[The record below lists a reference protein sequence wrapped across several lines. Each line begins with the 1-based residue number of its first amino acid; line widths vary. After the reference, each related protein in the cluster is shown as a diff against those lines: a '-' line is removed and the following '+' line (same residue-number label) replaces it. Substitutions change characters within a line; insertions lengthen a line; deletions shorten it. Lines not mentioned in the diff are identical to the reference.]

1 MFNVDWKWDC
11 IACRN
16 LCETVRILVNLW
28 FINFCCTATHHVLP
42 RIKQTQSTQLGP
54 AYKAIRHA
62 YSIVPHIMVIYT
74 DFTANA
80 KK

>member
-1 MFNVDWKWDC
+1 MSDGNGTV
-11 IACRN
+11 
-16 LCETVRILVNLW
+16 LLVETYVKLSEFFVNLW
-28 FINFCCTATHHVLP
+28 CINFCCTATHHVLP